1 MRLYFFIVLTLF
13 GSVACANESESSK
26 LSRTIE
32 VHGSGEV
39 LSVPDQFSFSLS
51 LEQKGQQAAQLNQ
64 LINQRTSKLVNALFE
79 LGIEKRAVQSM
90 QVQFNPWYEYNGQ
103 KREQKGFALTRTI
116 TVTVKD
122 IGIYEKAI
130 DGVLD
135 LGVSQI
141 YGFSSNTS
149 QPQVHY
155 DAALKQA
162 LLGAKQTA
170 AEMADTLGLKL
181 GDVISISELTSGNVS
196 PSFAKVR
203 QLSASDGFQ
212 PGEMST
218 DAKVKVV
225 FELKID

>member
-1 MRLYFFIVLTLF
+1 MRLYFIVLLTIF
-13 GSVACANESESSK
+13 SGVACANEQANNST
-26 LSRTIE
+26 SRFIE
-32 VHGSGEV
+32 VYGSGEV

-51 LEQKGQQAAQLNQ
+51 LEQKGQKAAELNN
-64 LINQRTSKLVNALFE
+64 LINQRTSKLVNALFD
-79 LGIEKRAVQSM
+79 LGVEKRSVQST
-90 QVQFNPWYEYNGQ
+90 QVQFNPWFEYNGQ

-122 IGIYEKAI
+122 IAIYEKAI
-130 DGVLD
+130 DGVLT

-181 GDVISISELTSGNVS
+181 GEVISISELTSGNAR
-196 PSFAKVR
+196 PAYANVR
-203 QLSASDGFQ
+203 QLSSSDSFQ

-225 FELKID
+225 FELKND